1 MNMQQRKSTRE
12 ADLNTLNTV
21 WPCNMSKLTVN
32 MWHDI

>member
-1 MNMQQRKSTRE
+1 MNEHATESTRE
-12 ADLNTLNTV
+12 PDLNTLNTA